1 MKDQKRRLRSA
12 GIKETLWVKTQE
24 GGTPATSFDRDRGQD
39 GISDTQRLLPRREL
53 ALAEWKATAESV

>member
-24 GGTPATSFDRDRGQD
+24 GGTPAPSFDRDRGQD

-53 ALAEWKATAESV
+53 ALAE